1 MTLPSERLRAVF
13 NTRAF
18 LFTLLNPK
26 ATPRIPL
33 KIRREAGACLRH
45 YPTQWEMD
53 KKNIKESF
61 HD

>member
-1 MTLPSERLRAVF
+1 MTLPSERLRAVV

-18 LFTLLNPK
+18 LFSLLDPRD
-26 ATPRIPL
+26 TPRIPL

-45 YPTQWEMD
+45 YPTHWEMD
-53 KKNIKESF
+53 KKHIKESF